1 MHDHRYSYVSISFH
15 PTLKLTLTPTLTL
28 TLGLTLVAPL
38 TKIPEESGYITALFT
53 HPIHSKGTGYHLR
66 VTSFKILYKQA
77 KLIERFL

>member
-28 TLGLTLVAPL
+28 TLTLGLTLVAPL
-38 TKIPEESGYITALFT
+38 TKIPEESA
-53 HPIHSKGTGYHLR
+53 LR